1 MHSSWLVEKKTKT
14 KAKAKF
20 YAFTSQLNTQFK
32 CLQGCN
38 HGAPV
43 VLCFVDSPV
52 SPASPA
58 SNHELQ
64 TEYLKMARKGGGHSG
79 TCKKCCR
86 HWVLKVLVG
95 KNKVLEK

>member
-14 KAKAKF
+14 KVEAKF
-20 YAFTSQLNTQFK
+20 YTFAPQLNTQFK
-32 CLQGCN
+32 CHQGCN

-43 VLCFVDSPV
+43 VLCFADSPV

-64 TEYLKMARKGGGHSG
+64 TEYLKMAQKGGGHSG
-79 TCKKCCR
+79 TCKNCCC
-86 HWVLKVLVG
+86 H
-95 KNKVLEK
+95 

>member
-1 MHSSWLVEKKTKT
+1 MACRKGNENQGKR
-14 KAKAKF
+14 KF
-20 YAFTSQLNTQFK
+20 YTFASQLNTQFK
-32 CLQGCN
+32 CNQGCD

-43 VLCFVDSPV
+43 VPCFADSPV

-79 TCKKCCR
+79 IIMLLSLSCEGPDWKK
-86 HWVLKVLVG
+86 
-95 KNKVLEK
+95 

>member
-1 MHSSWLVEKKTKT
+1 MHSSWLVEKEMKT

-20 YAFTSQLNTQFK
+20 YTFASQLNTQFK
-32 CLQGCN
+32 CNQGCD

-43 VLCFVDSPV
+43 VRCFADSPV

-79 TCKKCCR
+79 KCK
-86 HWVLKVLVG
+86 
-95 KNKVLEK
+95 